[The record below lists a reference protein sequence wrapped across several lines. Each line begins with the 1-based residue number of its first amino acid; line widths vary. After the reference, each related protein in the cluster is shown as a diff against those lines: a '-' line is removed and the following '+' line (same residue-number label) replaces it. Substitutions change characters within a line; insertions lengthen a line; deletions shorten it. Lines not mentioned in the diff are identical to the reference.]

1 MDDPEKL
8 NKYVAYQQI
17 TNMYY
22 SLPKAEQTAIVDA
35 LGPDFYNAII
45 NKETRNYEAVPLED
59 LLTWE
64 YAMRGD
70 NPNIPASAIIKANAP
85 KIQYFTP
92 EVVQAVDEWSVIEN
106 TKYKNIKVIQNAYY
120 ALPKSERKAYLIAH
134 PELQS
139 YWDDKHSFEAAHP
152 EYVEYSDIRSSMYDE
167 IMAANCFAEMSDSV
181 MSDLEYTTITGAK
194 LRPASV
200 TKLKYLYEKYA
211 DPSFDTFN
219 EFVEKLRRYK

>member
-1 MDDPEKL
+1 MNQAYDDQASGKRPKAVSEFFDANPTFIGRKASFIDDPEKL

-17 TNMYY
+17 TDMYY

-64 YAMRGD
+64 YAIRGD
-70 NPNIPASAIIKANAP
+70 NPNILASAIIKANAP

-92 EVVQAVDEWSVIEN
+92 EVVQAVDEWDVIKN
-106 TKYKNIKVIQNAYY
+106 TKYKNIDAIQNAYY

-139 YWDDKHSFEAAHP
+139 YWDDKHS
-152 EYVEYSDIRSSMYDE
+152 
-167 IMAANCFAEMSDSV
+167 
-181 MSDLEYTTITGAK
+181 
-194 LRPASV
+194 
-200 TKLKYLYEKYA
+200 LKQLIL
-211 DPSFDTFN
+211 N
-219 EFVEKLRRYK
+219 M